1 MRLRIHM
8 TPMKISMIALVL
20 MVLIVAVGDSNTVL
34 AATGNEALTTKLD
47 LGMGDDFNDMMRKIT
62 GGFLTIAKIVS
73 VIMTATAGIMIAF
86 NLGGPNKMVWN
97 WLLGI
102 GLALN
107 FGGLLLNLPGFGLDS
122 YSLQTATSGYE
133 NIPDAIYPK
142 MSKDDDTSFNVFAVF
157 MDYYL
162 NNIILPGAKAL
173 TPIAARLLI
182 VLTVIDCS
190 VKLALDL
197 VSGDKIKFL
206 VTVLL
211 KNGFYLWLILN
222 WISGMNIVYRMQ
234 DGFQALGFLAGGQD
248 IAGGVDKKFQPD
260 SIVNN
265 AYMSFDIIWNGNSD
279 VAKDTGF
286 IDSIKNKVGHFVAHT
301 FSPITSFAMLVC
313 LVISIGLLFLTALEM
328 FIARIEFYTMGLL
341 TIPLLAFGAVGQLN
355 FLFRNA
361 VGALFNL
368 AIKVCV
374 ISFIQVFSTV
384 MLARYVQKL
393 CDSVEKNV
401 YPGFGNFPI
410 MFQLILVCLILYF
423 MTKNIPNLVN
433 SLLSGSPSLSG
444 GSMASSLKQGMKTGA
459 KAAGATAAVLATGG
473 AAIAAGGIKG
483 GLGTAAKMAMSG
495 MKNTVANS
503 APVKGFTDMTNTLLG
518 NQSETGQQGLLN
530 GGSSFAMSG
539 NGRGASAFGAIKKF
553 SHGEMLSDDKGG
565 DGKDGDGKGKGSGGS
580 GGSGGGGG
588 STGGD
593 GPSRVSNGSG
603 GGFSGGGGSAAGS
616 KGASESSGGGGNVS
630 TSESHSSS
638 VSGNDGSYQPR
649 KARDSKQSQDQDKE
663 GSGGAKASEQKS
675 KPVAT
680 QPANSDRYQDGYAD
694 GKKESS
700 NKMSDANGA
709 YVPHHTPTTSQHTS
723 VSTTTSEHAS
733 AESVL
738 TKKHE
743 E

>member
-8 TPMKISMIALVL
+8 TPMKISMIALAL

-62 GGFLTIAKIVS
+62 GGFLSIAKIVS

-142 MSKDDDTSFNVFAVF
+142 TSKDADTSFNVFAVF

-248 IAGGVDKKFQPD
+248 ISGGVDKKFQPD

-265 AYMSFDIIWNGNSD
+265 AYMSFDMIWNGNAD
-279 VAKDTGF
+279 AAKDSGF
-286 IDSIKNKVGHFVAHT
+286 IDKVTSAGKKFIAHT
-301 FSPITSFAMLVC
+301 FSPITSIAMLVT

-328 FIARIEFYTMGLL
+328 FIARVEFYTMGLL
-341 TIPLLAFGAVGQLN
+341 TIPLLAFGAVSQLN

-384 MLARYVQKL
+384 LLAKYVKKL
-393 CDSVEKNV
+393 SDGVDN
-401 YPGFGNFPI
+401 YTIFGNFPI

-459 KAAGATAAVLATGG
+459 VAAGATAAVIATGG
-473 AAIAAGGIKG
+473 AAIAGGGIKG
-483 GLGTAAKMAMSG
+483 GLGAMKGMAMSG
-495 MKNTVANS
+495 LKNTVANS
-503 APVKGFTDMTNTLLG
+503 APMKGFNEMTAKLLG
-518 NQSETGQQGLLN
+518 DARTDGYQGVLN
-530 GGSSFAMSG
+530 GGNPFAMGGKGDG
-539 NGRGASAFGAIKKF
+539 NSAIGAIGKF
-553 SHGEMLSDDKGG
+553 ADSFNQ
-565 DGKDGDGKGKGSGGS
+565 GKDDSPDNKGEVSKKSGS
-580 GGSGGGGG
+580 SGGGSNGG
-588 STGGD
+588 SNTGGD
-593 GPSRVSNGSG
+593 GPSRISNGGGGGASG
-603 GGFSGGGGSAAGS
+603 GGSGATGSNGAGNASGG
-616 KGASESSGGGGNVS
+616 SGNTS

-638 VSGNDGSYQPR
+638 VSGSGDSYQPH
-649 KARDSKQSQDQDKE
+649 KAQDGKQSQDQDKE
-663 GSGGAKASEQKS
+663 SSGSARASEQKS
-675 KPVAT
+675 TPAAT
-680 QPANSDRYQDGYAD
+680 QPAASDRYQDGYAD
-694 GKKESS
+694 GKKDSS

-733 AESVL
+733 AESIL

>member
-62 GGFLTIAKIVS
+62 GGFLSIAKIVS

-142 MSKDDDTSFNVFAVF
+142 TSKDDDTSFNVFAVF

-265 AYMSFDIIWNGNSD
+265 AYMSFDMIWNGNSD
-279 VAKDTGF
+279 AAKDSGF
-286 IDSIKNKVGHFVAHT
+286 IDKVTQAGKKFVAHT
-301 FSPITSFAMLVC
+301 FSPITNIAMLVT

-328 FIARIEFYTMGLL
+328 FIARVEFYTMGLL
-341 TIPLLAFGAVGQLN
+341 TIPLLAFGAVSQLN

-384 MLARYVQKL
+384 LLAKYIKKL
-393 CDSVEKNV
+393 EDGVDN
-401 YPGFGNFPI
+401 YTIFGNFPI

-433 SLLSGSPSLSG
+433 SLLSGSPNLSG
-444 GSMASSLKQGMKTGA
+444 GSMASSLKQGMQKGGA
-459 KAAGATAAVLATGG
+459 AAGQAAAVLATGG
-473 AAIAAGGIKG
+473 AAIAAGGIAG
-483 GLGTAAKMAMSG
+483 GLGAMKGMAMSG
-495 MKNTVANS
+495 IKSAVANS
-503 APVKGFTDMTNTLLG
+503 APVKGFSDMTGKLLG
-518 NQSETGQQGLLN
+518 GDGMENQGLLK
-530 GGSSFAMSG
+530 GGKPFAM
-539 NGRGASAFGAIKKF
+539 N
-553 SHGEMLSDDKGG
+553 
-565 DGKDGDGKGKGSGGS
+565 GKGNSDTAMEALYKFANSKSSGQSNPSGGGNKPS
-580 GGSGGGGG
+580 NTPPSSLGGGSGGGAPADSTPSNGGNSTKGSGAAGG
-588 STGGD
+588 SSAGGNVGHSNTGA
-593 GPSRVSNGSG
+593 SG
-603 GGFSGGGGSAAGS
+603 GG
-616 KGASESSGGGGNVS
+616 NIS

-638 VSGNDGSYQPR
+638 VSGGGDSYQPR
-649 KARDSKQSQDQDKE
+649 KAQEAKQDQDKE
-663 GSGGAKASEQKS
+663 GNSGAKASEQKS
-675 KPVAT
+675 KPASV

-700 NKMSDANGA
+700 NKMSDTNGA
-709 YVPHHTPTTSQHTS
+709 YVPHHIPVTSQHTS
-723 VSTTTSEHAS
+723 VSTQTSEHAS

>member
-8 TPMKISMIALVL
+8 TPMKISMIALAL

-62 GGFLTIAKIVS
+62 GGFLSIAKIVS

-86 NLGGPNKMVWN
+86 NRGGPNKMVWN

-133 NIPDAIYPK
+133 NIPDEIYPK
-142 MSKDDDTSFNVFAVF
+142 TSKDNDTSFNVFAVF

-265 AYMSFDIIWNGNSD
+265 AYMSFDMIWNGNSD
-279 VAKDTGF
+279 AAKDSGF
-286 IDSIKNKVGHFVAHT
+286 IDKVTQAGKKFVAHT
-301 FSPITSFAMLVC
+301 FSPITNIAMLVT

-328 FIARIEFYTMGLL
+328 FIARVEFYTMGLL
-341 TIPLLAFGAVGQLN
+341 TIPLLAFGAVSQLN

-384 MLARYVQKL
+384 LLAKYIKKL
-393 CDSVEKNV
+393 NDGVDN
-401 YPGFGNFPI
+401 YTIFGNFPI

-444 GSMASSLKQGMKTGA
+444 GSMASSLKQGMQKGA
-459 KAAGATAAVLATGG
+459 VAAGATAAVIATGG
-473 AAIAAGGIKG
+473 AAIAGGGIKG
-483 GLGTAAKMAMSG
+483 GLGAIKGMAMSG
-495 MKNTVANS
+495 LKNTVANS
-503 APVKGFTDMTNTLLG
+503 APMKGFNEMTAKLLG
-518 NQSETGQQGLLN
+518 DARTDGYQGVLN
-530 GGSSFAMSG
+530 GGNPFAMGGKGDG
-539 NGRGASAFGAIKKF
+539 NSAIGAIGKF
-553 SHGEMLSDDKGG
+553 ADSFNQ
-565 DGKDGDGKGKGSGGS
+565 GKDDSPDNKGEVSKKSGS
-580 GGSGGGGG
+580 SGGGSNGG
-588 STGGD
+588 SNTGGD
-593 GPSRVSNGSG
+593 GPSRISNGGGGGASG
-603 GGFSGGGGSAAGS
+603 GGSGATGSNGAGNASGG
-616 KGASESSGGGGNVS
+616 SGNTS

-638 VSGNDGSYQPR
+638 VSGSGDSYQPH
-649 KARDSKQSQDQDKE
+649 KAQDGKQSQNQDKE
-663 GSGGAKASEQKS
+663 SSGSARASEQKS
-675 KPVAT
+675 TPAAT
-680 QPANSDRYQDGYAD
+680 QPAASDRYQDGYAD

-733 AESVL
+733 AESIL

>member
-62 GGFLTIAKIVS
+62 GGFLSIAKIVS

-86 NLGGPNKMVWN
+86 NLGGPNKMIWN

-142 MSKDDDTSFNVFAVF
+142 TSKDDDTSFNVFAVF

-265 AYMSFDIIWNGNSD
+265 AYMSFDIIWNGSSD
-279 VAKDTGF
+279 AAKDTGF
-286 IDSIKNKVGHFVAHT
+286 IDSIKNKVGHVIAHA

-423 MTKNIPNLVN
+423 MTKNIPSLVN

-459 KAAGATAAVLATGG
+459 KAAGATAAILATGG

-483 GLGTAAKMAMSG
+483 GWGAMKGMAMSG
-495 MKNTVANS
+495 LKSTVADS
-503 APVKGFTDMTNTLLG
+503 APVKSFTDMTNKLLG
-518 NQSETGQQGLLN
+518 DDNKTGQQGLLN
-530 GGSSFAMSG
+530 GGNSFAMSG
-539 NGRGASAFGAIKKF
+539 KGSGETALGAIKKF
-553 SHGEMLSDDKGG
+553 SHGEMLGDENNKDKGHSRSVSG
-565 DGKDGDGKGKGSGGS
+565 NGNAYQPSKSSQDLGK
-580 GGSGGGGG
+580 
-588 STGGD
+588 T
-593 GPSRVSNGSG
+593 SNGG
-603 GGFSGGGGSAAGS
+603 TSGGGGSAAGNS
-616 KGASESSGGGGNVS
+616 SASGSSGSGNTS

-638 VSGNDGSYQPR
+638 VSGSGDSYQPR
-649 KARDSKQSQDQDKE
+649 KAQDGKQSQDQDKE
-663 GSGGAKASEQKS
+663 SGGSARVSEQKS
-675 KPVAT
+675 PPAAT
-680 QPANSDRYQDGYAD
+680 QPVASARYQDGYAD

-733 AESVL
+733 AESIL

>member
-8 TPMKISMIALVL
+8 TPMKISMIALAL

-62 GGFLTIAKIVS
+62 GGFLSIAKIVS

-133 NIPDAIYPK
+133 NIPDEIYPK
-142 MSKDDDTSFNVFAVF
+142 TSKDNDTSFNVFAVF

-265 AYMSFDIIWNGNSD
+265 AYMSFDMIWNGNSD
-279 VAKDTGF
+279 AAKDSGF
-286 IDSIKNKVGHFVAHT
+286 IDKVTQAGKKFVAHT
-301 FSPITSFAMLVC
+301 FSPITNIAMLVT

-328 FIARIEFYTMGLL
+328 FIARVEFYTMGLL
-341 TIPLLAFGAVGQLN
+341 TIPLLAFGAVSQLN

-384 MLARYVQKL
+384 LLAKYIKKL
-393 CDSVEKNV
+393 NDGVDN
-401 YPGFGNFPI
+401 YTIFGNFPI

-444 GSMASSLKQGMKTGA
+444 GSMASSLKQGMQKGA
-459 KAAGATAAVLATGG
+459 VAAGATAAVIATGG
-473 AAIAAGGIKG
+473 AAIAGGGIKG
-483 GLGTAAKMAMSG
+483 GLGAIKGMAMSG
-495 MKNTVANS
+495 LKNTVANS
-503 APVKGFTDMTNTLLG
+503 APMKGFNEMTAKLLG
-518 NQSETGQQGLLN
+518 DARTDGYQGVLN
-530 GGSSFAMSG
+530 GGNPFAMGGKGDG
-539 NGRGASAFGAIKKF
+539 NSAIGAIGKF
-553 SHGEMLSDDKGG
+553 ADSFNQ
-565 DGKDGDGKGKGSGGS
+565 GKDDSPDNKGEVSKKSGS
-580 GGSGGGGG
+580 SGGGSNGG
-588 STGGD
+588 SNTGGD
-593 GPSRVSNGSG
+593 GPSRISNGGGGGASG
-603 GGFSGGGGSAAGS
+603 GGSGATGSNGAGNASGG
-616 KGASESSGGGGNVS
+616 SGNTS

-638 VSGNDGSYQPR
+638 VSGSGDSYQPH
-649 KARDSKQSQDQDKE
+649 KAQDGKQSQNQDKE
-663 GSGGAKASEQKS
+663 SSGSARASEQKS
-675 KPVAT
+675 TPAAT
-680 QPANSDRYQDGYAD
+680 QPAASDRYQDGYAD

-733 AESVL
+733 AESIL

>member
-8 TPMKISMIALVL
+8 TPMKISMIALAL

-62 GGFLTIAKIVS
+62 GGFLSIAKIVS

-133 NIPDAIYPK
+133 NIPDEIYPK
-142 MSKDDDTSFNVFAVF
+142 TSKDNDTSFNVFAVF

-248 IAGGVDKKFQPD
+248 ISGGVDKKFQPD

-265 AYMSFDIIWNGNSD
+265 AYMSFDMIWNGNAD
-279 VAKDTGF
+279 AAKDSGF
-286 IDSIKNKVGHFVAHT
+286 IDKVTSAGKKFIAHT
-301 FSPITSFAMLVC
+301 FSPITSIAMLVT

-328 FIARIEFYTMGLL
+328 FIARVEFYTMGLL
-341 TIPLLAFGAVGQLN
+341 TIPLLAFGAVSQLN

-384 MLARYVQKL
+384 LLAKYVKKL
-393 CDSVEKNV
+393 SDGVDN
-401 YPGFGNFPI
+401 YTIFGNFPI

-444 GSMASSLKQGMKTGA
+444 GSMASSLKQGMQKGA
-459 KAAGATAAVLATGG
+459 VAAGATAAVIATGG
-473 AAIAAGGIKG
+473 AAIAGGGIKG
-483 GLGTAAKMAMSG
+483 GLGAMKGMAMSG
-495 MKNTVANS
+495 LKNTVANS
-503 APVKGFTDMTNTLLG
+503 APMKGFNEMTAKLLG
-518 NQSETGQQGLLN
+518 DARTDGYQGVLN
-530 GGSSFAMSG
+530 GGNPFAMGGKGDG
-539 NGRGASAFGAIKKF
+539 NSAIGAIGKF
-553 SHGEMLSDDKGG
+553 ADSFNQ
-565 DGKDGDGKGKGSGGS
+565 GKDDSPDNKGEVSKKSGS
-580 GGSGGGGG
+580 SGGGSNGG
-588 STGGD
+588 SNTGGD
-593 GPSRVSNGSG
+593 GPSRISNGGGGGASG
-603 GGFSGGGGSAAGS
+603 GGSGATGSNGAGNASGG
-616 KGASESSGGGGNVS
+616 SGNTS

-638 VSGNDGSYQPR
+638 VSGSGDSYQPH
-649 KARDSKQSQDQDKE
+649 KAQDGKQSQDQDKE
-663 GSGGAKASEQKS
+663 SSGSARASEQKS
-675 KPVAT
+675 TPAAT
-680 QPANSDRYQDGYAD
+680 QPAASDRYQDGYAD

-733 AESVL
+733 AESIL

>member
-62 GGFLTIAKIVS
+62 GGFLSIAKIVS

-459 KAAGATAAVLATGG
+459 KATGATAAVLATGG
-473 AAIAAGGIKG
+473 AAIAAGGIAG
-483 GLGTAAKMAMSG
+483 GLGAMSKMAMSG
-495 MKNTVANS
+495 MQSAVANT
-503 APVKGFTDMTNTLLG
+503 APVKGFNEMTAKLLG
-518 NQSETGQQGLLN
+518 DARTDGYQGVLN
-530 GGSSFAMSG
+530 GGNPFAMG
-539 NGRGASAFGAIKKF
+539 GK
-553 SHGEMLSDDKGG
+553 G
-565 DGKDGDGKGKGSGGS
+565 DGKSGIGAIGDFADSFNKGKDDSSDINGKKSSKS
-580 GGSGGGGG
+580 GGSGGGSNGG
-588 STGGD
+588 SGTGGD
-593 GPSRVSNGSG
+593 GPSRVSNGGSA
-603 GGFSGGGGSAAGS
+603 SGGGGGAAGS
-616 KGASESSGGGGNVS
+616 NDASGSPGGGNVS

-649 KARDSKQSQDQDKE
+649 KAQDDKQSQEQDKE
-663 GSGGAKASEQKS
+663 GNGSAKASEQKS
-675 KPVAT
+675 KPASV
-680 QPANSDRYQDGYAD
+680 QSANSNRYQDGYAD
-694 GKKESS
+694 GKKESN
-700 NKMSDANGA
+700 NKMSDTNGA

>member
-62 GGFLTIAKIVS
+62 GGFLSIAKIVS

-142 MSKDDDTSFNVFAVF
+142 TSKDDDTSFNVFAVF

-265 AYMSFDIIWNGNSD
+265 AYMSFDIIWNGSSD
-279 VAKDTGF
+279 AAKDTGF
-286 IDSIKNKVGHFVAHT
+286 IDSIKNKVGHVIAHA

-459 KAAGATAAVLATGG
+459 TAAGATAAVLATGG
-473 AAIAAGGIKG
+473 AALAAGGIKG
-483 GLGTAAKMAMSG
+483 GLGTATKMAMSG

-503 APVKGFTDMTNTLLG
+503 APVKGFNEMTAKLLG
-518 NQSETGQQGLLN
+518 DARTDGYQGVLN
-530 GGSSFAMSG
+530 GGNPFAMG
-539 NGRGASAFGAIKKF
+539 GK
-553 SHGEMLSDDKGG
+553 G
-565 DGKDGDGKGKGSGGS
+565 DGKSGIGAIGDFADSFNKGKDDSSDINGKKSSKS
-580 GGSGGGGG
+580 GGSGGGSNGG
-588 STGGD
+588 SGTGGD
-593 GPSRVSNGSG
+593 GPSRVSNGGSA
-603 GGFSGGGGSAAGS
+603 SGGGGGAAGS
-616 KGASESSGGGGNVS
+616 NDASGSPGGGNVS

-649 KARDSKQSQDQDKE
+649 KAQDDKQSQEQDKE
-663 GSGGAKASEQKS
+663 GNGSAKASEQKS
-675 KPVAT
+675 KPASV
-680 QPANSDRYQDGYAD
+680 QSANSDRYQDGYAD
-694 GKKESS
+694 GKKESN
-700 NKMSDANGA
+700 NKMSDTNGA

>member
-459 KAAGATAAVLATGG
+459 TAAGATAAVLATGG
-473 AAIAAGGIKG
+473 AALAAGGIKG
-483 GLGTAAKMAMSG
+483 GLGTATKMAMSG

-503 APVKGFTDMTNTLLG
+503 APVKGFNEMTAKLLG
-518 NQSETGQQGLLN
+518 DQQQDGYQGVLN
-530 GGSSFAMSG
+530 GGNPFAMGGKGVGKSG
-539 NGRGASAFGAIKKF
+539 IGAIGDFANSFNKDKDDSSDNKEKK
-553 SHGEMLSDDKGG
+553 S
-565 DGKDGDGKGKGSGGS
+565 GKS
-580 GGSGGGGG
+580 GGSGGGSNGG
-588 STGGD
+588 SDTGGD
-593 GPSRVSNGSG
+593 GPSRVSNGGGSG
-603 GGFSGGGGSAAGS
+603 GSGGGGAAGS
-616 KGASESSGGGGNVS
+616 NGASGSSAGGGNVS

-638 VSGNDGSYQPR
+638 VSGNGGAYQPR
-649 KARDSKQSQDQDKE
+649 KAQDDKQSQDQDKE
-663 GSGGAKASEQKS
+663 GNGGAKASEQKS
-675 KPVAT
+675 KPASV

>member
-62 GGFLTIAKIVS
+62 GGFLSIAKIVS

-86 NLGGPNKMVWN
+86 NLGGPNKMIWN

-459 KAAGATAAVLATGG
+459 KAAGATAAVIATGG

-483 GLGTAAKMAMSG
+483 GLGTATKMAMSG

-503 APVKGFTDMTNTLLG
+503 APVKGFNEMTAKLLG
-518 NQSETGQQGLLN
+518 DQQQDGYQGVLN
-530 GGSSFAMSG
+530 GGNPFAMGGKGVGKSG
-539 NGRGASAFGAIKKF
+539 IGAIGDFANSFNKDKDDSSDNKEKK
-553 SHGEMLSDDKGG
+553 S
-565 DGKDGDGKGKGSGGS
+565 GKS
-580 GGSGGGGG
+580 GGSGGGSNGG
-588 STGGD
+588 SDTGGD
-593 GPSRVSNGSG
+593 GPSRVSNGGGSG
-603 GGFSGGGGSAAGS
+603 GSGGGGAAGS
-616 KGASESSGGGGNVS
+616 NGASGSSTGGGNVS

-638 VSGNDGSYQPR
+638 VSGNGDAYQPR
-649 KARDSKQSQDQDKE
+649 KAQDDKQSQDQDKE
-663 GSGGAKASEQKS
+663 GNGGAKASEQKS
-675 KPVAT
+675 KPASV

>member
-122 YSLQTATSGYE
+122 YSLQTATPGYE

-142 MSKDDDTSFNVFAVF
+142 TSKDDDTSFNVFAVF

-265 AYMSFDIIWNGNSD
+265 AYMSFDMIWNGNSD
-279 VAKDTGF
+279 AAKDSGF
-286 IDSIKNKVGHFVAHT
+286 IDKVTQAGKKFVAHT
-301 FSPITSFAMLVC
+301 FSPITNIAMLVT

-341 TIPLLAFGAVGQLN
+341 TIPLLAFGAVSQLN

-384 MLARYVQKL
+384 LLAKYIKKL
-393 CDSVEKNV
+393 EDGVDN
-401 YPGFGNFPI
+401 YTIFGNFPI

-473 AAIAAGGIKG
+473 AAFAAGGITG
-483 GLGTAAKMAMSG
+483 GLGAMKGMAMSSIG
-495 MKNTVANS
+495 NAVANS
-503 APVKGFTDMTNTLLG
+503 APVKGFTDMTNKLLG
-518 NQSETGQQGLLN
+518 DDTSTGQQGLLN
-530 GGSSFAMSG
+530 GGSSFAM
-539 NGRGASAFGAIKKF
+539 NGKGSNETALDAIKKF
-553 SHGEMLSDDKGG
+553 SHGEMLGNSKDG
-565 DGKDGDGKGKGSGGS
+565 DGKGKGKGSGGS

-588 STGGD
+588 SNGGD

-603 GGFSGGGGSAAGS
+603 GGSSGGGGSAAGS

-649 KARDSKQSQDQDKE
+649 KAQDNKQSQNQDKE

-675 KPVAT
+675 KPAAT

-700 NKMSDANGA
+700 NKMSDAKGA

-733 AESVL
+733 AESIL

>member
-8 TPMKISMIALVL
+8 TPMKISMIALAL

-62 GGFLTIAKIVS
+62 GGFLSIAKIVS

-142 MSKDDDTSFNVFAVF
+142 TSKDADTSFNVFAVF

-248 IAGGVDKKFQPD
+248 ISGGVDKKFQPD

-265 AYMSFDIIWNGNSD
+265 AYMSFDMIWNGNAD
-279 VAKDTGF
+279 AAKDSGF
-286 IDSIKNKVGHFVAHT
+286 IDKVTSAGKKFIAHT
-301 FSPITSFAMLVC
+301 FSPITSIAMLVT

-328 FIARIEFYTMGLL
+328 FIARVEFYTMGLL
-341 TIPLLAFGAVGQLN
+341 TIPLLAFGAVSQLN

-384 MLARYVQKL
+384 LLAKYVKKL
-393 CDSVEKNV
+393 SDGVDN
-401 YPGFGNFPI
+401 YTIFGNFPI

-444 GSMASSLKQGMKTGA
+444 GSMAASLKQGMQKGA
-459 KAAGATAAVLATGG
+459 VAAGATAAVIATGG
-473 AAIAAGGIKG
+473 AAIAGGGIKG
-483 GLGTAAKMAMSG
+483 GLGAMKGMAMSG
-495 MKNTVANS
+495 LKNTVANS
-503 APVKGFTDMTNTLLG
+503 APMKGFNEMTAKLLG
-518 NQSETGQQGLLN
+518 DARTDGYQGVLN
-530 GGSSFAMSG
+530 GGNPFAMGGKGDG
-539 NGRGASAFGAIKKF
+539 NSAIGAIGKF
-553 SHGEMLSDDKGG
+553 ADSFNQ
-565 DGKDGDGKGKGSGGS
+565 GKDDSPDNKGEVSKKSGS
-580 GGSGGGGG
+580 SGGGSNGG
-588 STGGD
+588 SNTGGD
-593 GPSRVSNGSG
+593 GPSRISNGGGGGASG
-603 GGFSGGGGSAAGS
+603 GGSGATGSNGAGNASGG
-616 KGASESSGGGGNVS
+616 SGNTS

-638 VSGNDGSYQPR
+638 VSGSGDSYQPH
-649 KARDSKQSQDQDKE
+649 KAQDGKQSQDQDKE
-663 GSGGAKASEQKS
+663 SSGSARASEQKS
-675 KPVAT
+675 TPAAT
-680 QPANSDRYQDGYAD
+680 QPAASDRYQDGYAD

-733 AESVL
+733 AESIL

>member
-8 TPMKISMIALVL
+8 TPMKISMIALAL

-62 GGFLTIAKIVS
+62 GGFLSIAKIVS

-133 NIPDAIYPK
+133 NIPDEIYPK
-142 MSKDDDTSFNVFAVF
+142 TSKDNDTSFNVFAVF

-265 AYMSFDIIWNGNSD
+265 AYMSFDMIWNGNSD
-279 VAKDTGF
+279 AAKDSGF
-286 IDSIKNKVGHFVAHT
+286 IDKVTQAGKKFVAHT
-301 FSPITSFAMLVC
+301 FSPITNIAMLVT

-328 FIARIEFYTMGLL
+328 FIARVEFYTMGLL
-341 TIPLLAFGAVGQLN
+341 TIPLLAFGAVSQLN

-384 MLARYVQKL
+384 LLAKYIKKL
-393 CDSVEKNV
+393 NDGVDN
-401 YPGFGNFPI
+401 YTIFGNFPI

-444 GSMASSLKQGMKTGA
+444 GSMASSLKQGMQKGA
-459 KAAGATAAVLATGG
+459 VAAGATAAVIATGG
-473 AAIAAGGIKG
+473 AAIAGGGIKG
-483 GLGTAAKMAMSG
+483 GLGAIKGMAMSG
-495 MKNTVANS
+495 LKNTVANS
-503 APVKGFTDMTNTLLG
+503 APMKGFNEMTAKLLG
-518 NQSETGQQGLLN
+518 DARTDGYQGVLN
-530 GGSSFAMSG
+530 GGNPFAMGGKGDG
-539 NGRGASAFGAIKKF
+539 NSAIGAIGKF
-553 SHGEMLSDDKGG
+553 ADSFNQ
-565 DGKDGDGKGKGSGGS
+565 GKDDSPDNKGEVSKKSGS
-580 GGSGGGGG
+580 SGGGSNGG
-588 STGGD
+588 SNTGGD
-593 GPSRVSNGSG
+593 GPSRISNGGGGGASG
-603 GGFSGGGGSAAGS
+603 GGSGATGSNGAGNASGG
-616 KGASESSGGGGNVS
+616 SGNTR

-638 VSGNDGSYQPR
+638 VSGSGDSYQPH
-649 KARDSKQSQDQDKE
+649 KAQDGKQSQNQDKE
-663 GSGGAKASEQKS
+663 SSGSARASEQKS
-675 KPVAT
+675 TPAAT
-680 QPANSDRYQDGYAD
+680 QPAASDRYQDGYAD

-733 AESVL
+733 AESIL

>member
-62 GGFLTIAKIVS
+62 GGFLSIAKIVS

-86 NLGGPNKMVWN
+86 NLGGPNKMIWN

-265 AYMSFDIIWNGNSD
+265 AYMSFDMIWNGNSD
-279 VAKDTGF
+279 AAKDSGF
-286 IDSIKNKVGHFVAHT
+286 IDKVTQAGKKFVAHT
-301 FSPITSFAMLVC
+301 FSPITNIAMLVT

-341 TIPLLAFGAVGQLN
+341 TIPLLAFGAVSQLN

-384 MLARYVQKL
+384 LLAKYIKKL
-393 CDSVEKNV
+393 EDGVDNHTI
-401 YPGFGNFPI
+401 FGNFPI

-473 AAIAAGGIKG
+473 AAFAAGGITGGFGAMKG
-483 GLGTAAKMAMSG
+483 MAMSSIG
-495 MKNTVANS
+495 NAVANS
-503 APVKGFTDMTNTLLG
+503 APVKGFTDMTNKLLG
-518 NQSETGQQGLLN
+518 DDNKTGQQGLLN

-539 NGRGASAFGAIKKF
+539 KGSGETAFGAIKKF
-553 SHGEMLSDDKGG
+553 SHGEMLGDNKGG
-565 DGKDGDGKGKGSGGS
+565 DGKDDGKGKGSGGS

-593 GPSRVSNGSG
+593 GPSRVSNGGSG
-603 GGFSGGGGSAAGS
+603 GSSGGGGGAAGS
-616 KGASESSGGGGNVS
+616 NGASESSGGGGNSS
-630 TSESHSSS
+630 TSERHSSN
-638 VSGNDGSYQPR
+638 VSSGGDSYQPR
-649 KARDSKQSQDQDKE
+649 KARDGKQSQDQDKE
-663 GSGGAKASEQKS
+663 GSGSAKASEQKS
-675 KPVAT
+675 APAAI

>member
-62 GGFLTIAKIVS
+62 GGFLSIAKIVS

-133 NIPDAIYPK
+133 NIPDEIYPK
-142 MSKDDDTSFNVFAVF
+142 TSKDNDTSFNVFAVF

-265 AYMSFDIIWNGNSD
+265 AYMSFDMIWNGNSD
-279 VAKDTGF
+279 AAKDSGF
-286 IDSIKNKVGHFVAHT
+286 IDKVTQAGKKFVAHT
-301 FSPITSFAMLVC
+301 FSPITNIAMLVT

-328 FIARIEFYTMGLL
+328 FIARVEFYTMGLL
-341 TIPLLAFGAVGQLN
+341 TIPLLAFGAVSQLN

-384 MLARYVQKL
+384 LLAKYIKKL
-393 CDSVEKNV
+393 NDGVDN
-401 YPGFGNFPI
+401 YTIFGNFPI

-444 GSMASSLKQGMKTGA
+444 GSMASSLKQGMQKGA
-459 KAAGATAAVLATGG
+459 VAAGATAAVIATGG
-473 AAIAAGGIKG
+473 AAIAGGGIKG
-483 GLGTAAKMAMSG
+483 GLGAIKGMAMSG
-495 MKNTVANS
+495 LKNTVANS
-503 APVKGFTDMTNTLLG
+503 APMKGFNEMTAKLLG
-518 NQSETGQQGLLN
+518 DARTDGYQGVLN
-530 GGSSFAMSG
+530 GGNPFAMGGKGDG
-539 NGRGASAFGAIKKF
+539 NSAIGAIGKF
-553 SHGEMLSDDKGG
+553 ADSFNQ
-565 DGKDGDGKGKGSGGS
+565 GKDDSPDNKGEVSKKSGS
-580 GGSGGGGG
+580 SGGGSNGG
-588 STGGD
+588 SNTGGD
-593 GPSRVSNGSG
+593 GPSRISNGGGGGASG
-603 GGFSGGGGSAAGS
+603 GGSGATGSNGAGNASGG
-616 KGASESSGGGGNVS
+616 SGNTS

-638 VSGNDGSYQPR
+638 VSGSGDSYQPH
-649 KARDSKQSQDQDKE
+649 KAQDGKQSQNQDKE
-663 GSGGAKASEQKS
+663 SSGSARASEQKS
-675 KPVAT
+675 TPAAT
-680 QPANSDRYQDGYAD
+680 QPAASDRYQDGYAD

-733 AESVL
+733 AESIL

>member
-8 TPMKISMIALVL
+8 TPMKISMIALAL

-62 GGFLTIAKIVS
+62 GGFLSIAKIVS

-133 NIPDAIYPK
+133 NIPDEIYPK
-142 MSKDDDTSFNVFAVF
+142 TSKDNDTSFNVFAVF

-248 IAGGVDKKFQPD
+248 IANVDEKFQPD

-265 AYMSFDIIWNGNSD
+265 AYMSFNMIWNGSSD
-279 VAKDTGF
+279 AAKDTGL
-286 IDSIKNKVGHFVAHT
+286 IDSIKNGIGSATHIVSHA
-301 FSPITSFAMLVC
+301 FSPLTSLAMLVC
-313 LVISIGLLFLTALEM
+313 IVISIGLLFLTALEM

-384 MLARYVQKL
+384 MLSRYVKKI
-393 CDSVEKNV
+393 CDSVEKNEFSA
-401 YPGFGNFPI
+401 FGNFPI

-444 GSMASSLKQGMKTGA
+444 GSMASSLKQGMQKGA
-459 KAAGATAAVLATGG
+459 VAAGATAAVIATGG
-473 AAIAAGGIKG
+473 AAIAGGGIKG
-483 GLGTAAKMAMSG
+483 GLGAMKGMAMSG
-495 MKNTVANS
+495 LKSTVANS
-503 APVKGFTDMTNTLLG
+503 APVKGFNEMTAKLLG
-518 NQSETGQQGLLN
+518 DAQNDGYQGVLN
-530 GGSSFAMSG
+530 GGNPFAMGGKG
-539 NGRGASAFGAIKKF
+539 NGSSAVEAIGKF
-553 SHGEMLSDDKGG
+553 ADSFNQ
-565 DGKDGDGKGKGSGGS
+565 GKDDSPDNKGEVSKGSGS
-580 GGSGGGGG
+580 SGGGSNGG
-588 STGGD
+588 SNTGGD
-593 GPSRVSNGSG
+593 GPSRISNGGGGGASG
-603 GGFSGGGGSAAGS
+603 GGSGATGSNGAGNASGG
-616 KGASESSGGGGNVS
+616 SGNTS
-630 TSESHSSS
+630 TSESHSSN
-638 VSGNDGSYQPR
+638 VSGSGDSYQPR
-649 KARDSKQSQDQDKE
+649 KAQDGKQSQDQDKE
-663 GSGGAKASEQKS
+663 SGGSARASEQKS
-675 KPVAT
+675 TPAAT
-680 QPANSDRYQDGYAD
+680 QPAASDRYQDGYAD

-709 YVPHHTPTTSQHTS
+709 YVPHHTPTTSHHTS

>member
-8 TPMKISMIALVL
+8 TPMKISMIALAL

-62 GGFLTIAKIVS
+62 GGFLSIAKIVS

-142 MSKDDDTSFNVFAVF
+142 TSKDADTSFNVFAVF

-248 IAGGVDKKFQPD
+248 ISGGVDKKFQPD

-265 AYMSFDIIWNGNSD
+265 AYMSFDMIWNGNAD
-279 VAKDTGF
+279 AAKDSGF
-286 IDSIKNKVGHFVAHT
+286 IDKVTSAGKKFIAHT
-301 FSPITSFAMLVC
+301 FSPITSIAMLVT

-328 FIARIEFYTMGLL
+328 FIARVEFYTMGLL
-341 TIPLLAFGAVGQLN
+341 TIPLLAFGAVSQLN

-384 MLARYVQKL
+384 LLAKYVKKL
-393 CDSVEKNV
+393 SDGVDN
-401 YPGFGNFPI
+401 YTIFGNFPI

-444 GSMASSLKQGMKTGA
+444 GSMASSLKQGMQKGA
-459 KAAGATAAVLATGG
+459 VAAGATAAVIATGG

-518 NQSETGQQGLLN
+518 SQDGTGQQGLLN
-530 GGSSFAMSG
+530 GGSPFAMSG
-539 NGRGASAFGAIKKF
+539 NGKGASAVGAIKKF
-553 SHGEMLSDDKGG
+553 SHGEMLGDDKGS

-603 GGFSGGGGSAAGS
+603 GGSSGGGGSAAGS
-616 KGASESSGGGGNVS
+616 NGASESSGGGGNVS

-638 VSGNDGSYQPR
+638 VSGDSYQPR
-649 KARDSKQSQDQDKE
+649 KAQDGKQSQDQDKE
-663 GSGGAKASEQKS
+663 SGGSARASEQKS
-675 KPVAT
+675 TPAAT
-680 QPANSDRYQDGYAD
+680 QPATSDRYQDGYAD

-733 AESVL
+733 AESIL

>member
-8 TPMKISMIALVL
+8 TPMKISMIALAL

-62 GGFLTIAKIVS
+62 GGFLSIAKIVS

-133 NIPDAIYPK
+133 NIPDEIYPK
-142 MSKDDDTSFNVFAVF
+142 TSKDNDTSFNVFAVF

-206 VTVLL
+206 VTVIL

-222 WISGMNIVYRMQ
+222 WITGMNIVYRMQ

-265 AYMSFDIIWNGNSD
+265 AYMSFDMIWNGNSD
-279 VAKDTGF
+279 AAKDSGF
-286 IDSIKNKVGHFVAHT
+286 IDKVTQAGKKFVAHT
-301 FSPITSFAMLVC
+301 FSPITNIAMLVT

-328 FIARIEFYTMGLL
+328 FIARVEFYTMGLL
-341 TIPLLAFGAVGQLN
+341 TIPLLAFGAVSQLN

-384 MLARYVQKL
+384 LLAKYIKKL
-393 CDSVEKNV
+393 NDGVDN
-401 YPGFGNFPI
+401 YTIFGNFPI

-444 GSMASSLKQGMKTGA
+444 GSMASSLKQGMQKGA
-459 KAAGATAAVLATGG
+459 VAAGATAAVIATGG
-473 AAIAAGGIKG
+473 AAIAGGGIKG
-483 GLGTAAKMAMSG
+483 GLGAIKGMAMSG
-495 MKNTVANS
+495 LKNTVANS
-503 APVKGFTDMTNTLLG
+503 APMKGFNEMTAKLLG
-518 NQSETGQQGLLN
+518 DARTDGYQGVLN
-530 GGSSFAMSG
+530 GGNPFAMGGKGDG
-539 NGRGASAFGAIKKF
+539 NSAIGAIGKF
-553 SHGEMLSDDKGG
+553 ADSFNQ
-565 DGKDGDGKGKGSGGS
+565 GKDDSPDNKGEVSKKSGS
-580 GGSGGGGG
+580 SGGGSNGG
-588 STGGD
+588 SNTGGD
-593 GPSRVSNGSG
+593 GPSRISNGGGGGASG
-603 GGFSGGGGSAAGS
+603 GGSGATGSNGAGNASGG
-616 KGASESSGGGGNVS
+616 SGNTS

-638 VSGNDGSYQPR
+638 VSGSGDSYQPH
-649 KARDSKQSQDQDKE
+649 KAQDGKQSQDQDKE
-663 GSGGAKASEQKS
+663 SSGSARASEQKS
-675 KPVAT
+675 TPAAT
-680 QPANSDRYQDGYAD
+680 QPAASDRYQDGYAD

-733 AESVL
+733 AESIL

>member
-62 GGFLTIAKIVS
+62 GGFLSIAKIVS

-86 NLGGPNKMVWN
+86 NRGGPNKMVWN

-133 NIPDAIYPK
+133 NIPDEIYPK
-142 MSKDDDTSFNVFAVF
+142 TSKDNDTSFNVFAVF

-265 AYMSFDIIWNGNSD
+265 AYMSFDMIWNGNSD
-279 VAKDTGF
+279 AAKDSGF
-286 IDSIKNKVGHFVAHT
+286 IDKVTQAGKKFVAHT
-301 FSPITSFAMLVC
+301 FSPITNIAMLVT

-328 FIARIEFYTMGLL
+328 FIARVEFYTMGLL
-341 TIPLLAFGAVGQLN
+341 TIPLLAFGAVSQLN

-384 MLARYVQKL
+384 LLAKYIKKL
-393 CDSVEKNV
+393 NDGVDN
-401 YPGFGNFPI
+401 YTIFGNFPI

-444 GSMASSLKQGMKTGA
+444 GSMASSLKQGMQKGA
-459 KAAGATAAVLATGG
+459 VAAGATAAVIATGG
-473 AAIAAGGIKG
+473 AAIAGGGIKG
-483 GLGTAAKMAMSG
+483 GLGAIKGMAMSG
-495 MKNTVANS
+495 LKNTVANS
-503 APVKGFTDMTNTLLG
+503 APMKGFNEMTAKLLG
-518 NQSETGQQGLLN
+518 DARTDGYQGVLN
-530 GGSSFAMSG
+530 GGNPFAMGGKGDG
-539 NGRGASAFGAIKKF
+539 NSAIGAIGKF
-553 SHGEMLSDDKGG
+553 ADSFNQ
-565 DGKDGDGKGKGSGGS
+565 GKDDSPDNKGEVSKKSGS
-580 GGSGGGGG
+580 SGGGSNGG
-588 STGGD
+588 SNTGGD
-593 GPSRVSNGSG
+593 GPSRISNGGGGGASG
-603 GGFSGGGGSAAGS
+603 GGSGATGSNGAGNASGG
-616 KGASESSGGGGNVS
+616 SGNTS

-638 VSGNDGSYQPR
+638 VSGSGDSYQPH
-649 KARDSKQSQDQDKE
+649 KAQDGKQSQNQDKE
-663 GSGGAKASEQKS
+663 SSGSARASEQKS
-675 KPVAT
+675 TPAAT
-680 QPANSDRYQDGYAD
+680 QPAASDRYQDGYAD

-733 AESVL
+733 AESIL

>member
-8 TPMKISMIALVL
+8 TPMKISMIALAL

-62 GGFLTIAKIVS
+62 GGFLSIAKIVS

-142 MSKDDDTSFNVFAVF
+142 TSKDADTSFNVFAVF

-248 IAGGVDKKFQPD
+248 ISGGVDKKIQPD

-265 AYMSFDIIWNGNSD
+265 AYMSFDMIWNGNAD
-279 VAKDTGF
+279 AAKDSGF
-286 IDSIKNKVGHFVAHT
+286 IDKVTSAGKKFIAHT
-301 FSPITSFAMLVC
+301 FSPITSIAMLVT

-328 FIARIEFYTMGLL
+328 FIARVEFYTMGLL
-341 TIPLLAFGAVGQLN
+341 TIPLLAFGAVSQLN

-384 MLARYVQKL
+384 LLAKYVKKL
-393 CDSVEKNV
+393 SDGVDN
-401 YPGFGNFPI
+401 YTIFGNFPI

-444 GSMASSLKQGMKTGA
+444 GSMASSLKQGMQKGA
-459 KAAGATAAVLATGG
+459 VAAGATAAVIATGG
-473 AAIAAGGIKG
+473 AAIAGGGIKG

-518 NQSETGQQGLLN
+518 SQDGTGQQGLLN
-530 GGSSFAMSG
+530 GGSPFAMSG
-539 NGRGASAFGAIKKF
+539 NGKGASAVGAIKKF
-553 SHGEMLSDDKGG
+553 SHGEMLGDDKGS

-603 GGFSGGGGSAAGS
+603 GGSSGGGGSAAGS
-616 KGASESSGGGGNVS
+616 NGASESSGGGGNVS

-638 VSGNDGSYQPR
+638 VSGDSYQPR
-649 KARDSKQSQDQDKE
+649 KAQDGKQSQDQDKE
-663 GSGGAKASEQKS
+663 SGGSARASEQKS
-675 KPVAT
+675 TPAAT
-680 QPANSDRYQDGYAD
+680 QPATSDRYQDGYAD

-733 AESVL
+733 AESIL

>member
-62 GGFLTIAKIVS
+62 GGFLSIAKIVS

-313 LVISIGLLFLTALEM
+313 LVISVGLLFLTALEM

-423 MTKNIPNLVN
+423 MTKNIPSLVN

-444 GSMASSLKQGMKTGA
+444 GSMASSLKQGMQKGA
-459 KAAGATAAVLATGG
+459 VAAGATAAVIATGG
-473 AAIAAGGIKG
+473 AAIAGGGIKG
-483 GLGTAAKMAMSG
+483 GLGAMKGMAMSG
-495 MKNTVANS
+495 LKNTVANS
-503 APVKGFTDMTNTLLG
+503 APMKGFNEMTAKLLG
-518 NQSETGQQGLLN
+518 DARTDGYQGVLN
-530 GGSSFAMSG
+530 GGNPFAMGGKGDG
-539 NGRGASAFGAIKKF
+539 NSAIGAIGKFADSFNQSKDDSLDNKGEASKK
-553 SHGEMLSDDKGG
+553 S
-565 DGKDGDGKGKGSGGS
+565 GS
-580 GGSGGGGG
+580 SGGGSTGG
-588 STGGD
+588 SNTGGD
-593 GPSRVSNGSG
+593 GPSRISNGGGGGASG
-603 GGFSGGGGSAAGS
+603 GGSGATGSNDAGNASGG
-616 KGASESSGGGGNVS
+616 SGNTS

-638 VSGNDGSYQPR
+638 VSGSGDSYQPR
-649 KARDSKQSQDQDKE
+649 KAQDGKQSQDQDKE
-663 GSGGAKASEQKS
+663 SSGSARASEQKS
-675 KPVAT
+675 TPAAT
-680 QPANSDRYQDGYAD
+680 QPAASDRYQDGYAD

-733 AESVL
+733 TESIL